1 MDLDL
6 GSTSLP
12 PWILYPATVALAL
25 VFLVLAFFRTR
36 NPRAKVALVVPWFR
50 YLMTFFHQVTFKAAV
65 AGLSYMALASSA
77 MFVTGLLLV
86 KRRHLLLKP
95 AIPIYLMV
103 AVVLASGAANHVIGG
118 TIDIS
123 IKFGYLLVIALLV
136 YESLG
141 EVGEQRMTRLLLWPF
156 ITPFTFLA
164 LSLLLGVKKASESDG
179 SVSYIGG
186 YSHESGFS
194 MVLATCFLISCFA
207 TDLKRVLRNS
217 IQFACIAGILLANY
231 RTTILGIVPLLLVVF
246 NRELL
251 TPFAPKQRRFL
262 LIVTLVCSVL
272 GVAVVA
278 YLMRE
283 RFSDMAGAFEPWN
296 RLLKRPEYYSI
307 DDRALFNGRAYIW
320 SAYITGW
327 VDGTTV
333 NHLLGHGANSWQG
346 VFPIYAHNTLISTLY
361 EYGPP
366 GVLAMLLLWTW
377 MLLLAAKARHGPK
390 GTLIAA
396 HLSFL
401 IMNMATMPHWMIEGD
416 ILYGILVGYTM
427 HFSLRPAPGAAMSAP
442 KSARRLAALSVREP
456 ALVHQLSREPSPKH
470 PARG

>member
-1 MDLDL
+1 MDIDV
-6 GSTSLP
+6 GATSLP
-12 PWILYPATVALAL
+12 PWMLYPSTVALAL
-25 VFLVLAFFRTR
+25 IFLVVAFFRTR
-36 NPRAKVALVVPWFR
+36 NPRAKLALFVPWFR
-50 YLMTFFHQVTFKAAV
+50 YLMTFFHDVTFKPAA
-65 AGLSYMALASSA
+65 AGLSYMALLSSA
-77 MFVTGLLLV
+77 MFVIGLLLV

-95 AIPIYLMV
+95 AIPIYLV
-103 AVVLASGAANHVIGG
+103 IAVVLISGAANHVIGG

-123 IKFGYLLVIALLV
+123 IKFGYLLVVGLLV

-156 ITPFTFLA
+156 IMPFTFLA
-164 LSLLLGVKKASESDG
+164 LSLLLGVKKASEADG

-207 TDLKRVLRNS
+207 TDLNRVVRNT

-231 RTTILGIVPLLLVVF
+231 RTTILGITPLLLAVV

-251 TPFAPKQRRFL
+251 MPFPPKQRRFL
-262 LIVTLVCSVL
+262 LVVTLVVS
-272 GVAVVA
+272 AVGIALVA

-283 RFSDMAGAFEPWN
+283 RFIDMAGAFEPWD
-296 RLLKRPEYYSI
+296 RLLKRPEDYNEA
-307 DDRALFNGRAYIW
+307 DRALFNGRAFIW
-320 SAYITGW
+320 SGYVTGW

-333 NHLLGHGANSWQG
+333 NHLFGFGANSWQG

-366 GVLAMLLLWTW
+366 GVLAVILLWAS
-377 MLLLAAKARHGPK
+377 MLRLAMRARHGPK
-390 GTLIAA
+390 MILIAG

-427 HFSLRPAPGAAMSAP
+427 HFALRPAPTTARPAV
-442 KSARRLAALSVREP
+442 KTARRSALGAPEP
-456 ALVHQLSREPSPKH
+456 ALAQRLSRDLSTEH

>member
-12 PWILYPATVALAL
+12 PWMLYPATVALVL

-36 NPRAKVALVVPWFR
+36 NPRAKLALFVPWFR
-50 YLMTFFHQVTFKAAV
+50 YLMTFFHDITFKAAA
-65 AGLSYMALASSA
+65 AGLSYMALLSSA
-77 MFVTGLLLV
+77 MFVVGLLLV

-95 AIPIYLMV
+95 AIPVYLMI
-103 AVVLASGAANHVIGG
+103 AVVLVSGAANHVIGG

-123 IKFGYLLVIALLV
+123 IKFGYLLVVALLV

-194 MVLATCFLISCFA
+194 LVLATCFLISCFA
-207 TDLKRVLRNS
+207 TDMKRMVRNM
-217 IQFACIAGILLANY
+217 IQVACVAGILLANY
-231 RTTILGIVPLLLVVF
+231 RTTILGIVPLLVVAL

-251 TPFAPKQRRFL
+251 TPFPPKQRRFL
-262 LIVTLVCSVL
+262 IVVTLIGSAFGFAL
-272 GVAVVA
+272 VA
-278 YLMRE
+278 YVMRE
-283 RFSDMAGAFEPWN
+283 RFMDMAGAFEPWD
-296 RLLKRPEYYSI
+296 RLLKRPEDYT
-307 DDRALFNGRAYIW
+307 DADHALFNGRAYIW

-327 VDGTTV
+327 IDGTTV
-333 NHLLGHGANSWQG
+333 NHLFGFGANSWQG
-346 VFPIYAHNTLISTLY
+346 VFPIYAHNTLISSLY

-366 GVLAMLLLWTW
+366 GVLALILLWTS
-377 MLLLAAKARHGPK
+377 MLLLALRARHGPK
-390 GTLIAA
+390 ATLVAA

-427 HFSLRPAPGAAMSAP
+427 HFSLRPAPAAAKPAMRST
-442 KSARRLAALSVREP
+442 RRRTVGTQEP
-456 ALVHQLSREPSPKH
+456 ALAQRLSGGLSTEH